1 MCLQTHK
8 SRYTNPQIQIHKCT
22 ACTPV
27 HSFHWLVTSQVPQPI
42 PTTHCLTSTH
52 PQNLLTHNQCTYW
65 VKEPNYLHR
74 PMQWTQKSKDMWC
87 NATDLLDHFVFK
99 TSSIRETYMADK
111 DLRAGGYLRMISEKL
126 KSRTQTKEG
135 RSSIIRTPTITQERS
150 DLPSG
155 GKSNVT
161 KPTIAS
167 HLKNPNCVTDHCC
180 NLNIVI
186 TTFNISNQ
194 I

>member
-1 MCLQTHK
+1 MHTNTKDTHKCCGRQHKFEYKYCINASKECECELAGRIRLAHK
-8 SRYTNPQIQIHKCT
+8 SRRRRVSLLLARSVTDSLAPLRTPIHKYKYVYKSTNPDT
-22 ACTPV
+22 
-27 HSFHWLVTSQVPQPI
+27 
-42 PTTHCLTSTH
+42 
-52 PQNLLTHNQCTYW
+52 
-65 VKEPNYLHR
+65 HR

-167 HLKNPNCVTDHCC
+167 HFKNHKSP
-180 NLNIVI
+180 
-186 TTFNISNQ
+186 
-194 I
+194 